1 MNNISKAIK
10 EFIDSE
16 GVVEIPD
23 LALVNLY
30 YGMRAVLNRLD
41 NEVSELSFEV
51 KYPDE
56 GERKD
61 ILTQLHA
68 VDDFCA
74 ALRRQITFHQR
85 KREVMEKMMLQTQH
99 DPNFDDVDPE
109 QKAQAMAMHHCG
121 QDCDCDDA
129 CCQAGSPCGRSA
141 AAKEPVIT
149 GESLKELVG
158 MQVVSVNGEKCDYCV
173 SRYNAPCVKVELVGG
188 YYICLAPLPN
198 SIVTE

>member
-1 MNNISKAIK
+1 MDNISKAIK

-23 LALVNLY
+23 LALINLY

-61 ILTQLHA
+61 ILIQLHA

-74 ALRRQITFHQR
+74 ALRRQIMFHQR
-85 KREVMEKMMLQTQH
+85 NREVMEQMMFQTQH

-121 QDCDCDDA
+121 QDASRLVAYGDNLEQLIGARVRLFHAPGHKCEECPYRVKSD
-129 CCQAGSPCGRSA
+129 GSSC
-141 AAKEPVIT
+141 K
-149 GESLKELVG
+149 
-158 MQVVSVNGEKCDYCV
+158 YH
-173 SRYNAPCVKVELVGG
+173 KVELISGHF
-188 YYICLAPLPN
+188 ICLTPN
-198 SIVTE
+198 TIATE